1 MATINESDAPN
12 WQLQE
17 QLANLRPDLGI
28 EIREELGG
36 GLSGAN
42 VYLVDCQLDG
52 GSRLGVLKL
61 ASASQAEQE
70 SRGNKRAR
78 ESWLGAFM
86 PEHFLQ
92 LGSPGD
98 GNRVALLSS
107 LARDRV
113 EDCRTLQNALV
124 ESFFYG
130 REHIL
135 FALAY
140 TYRMEANRSW
150 DAARLAPMRDC
161 FQKPI
166 RERLGDG
173 WLTRWTTN
181 ELPGPDHQAIRLE
194 DLSERWPNPVA
205 YLLNNAFWAD
215 DTTSQVRIPWI
226 ISHGDLNPR
235 NVLCPSYHRWI
246 GQQHSSREAQPTR
259 LAEHISLI
267 DMPYCGLA
275 PFPFDL
281 AFLASWLRF
290 LLPEFDS
297 RTRRDIVL
305 DSYRAVIEEVRT
317 GVRPGD
323 VPADGVRFVDCVS
336 TILGQVRFA
345 QPSMGADIENAF
357 LACLAAASLW
367 QAIKLVDRAEPDPD
381 ARQKAIAGFC
391 LSALALKALLGLRG
405 ERLTGPDFELWPD
418 PGAARGSTWT
428 EAAHSIGRRLEA
440 LGDRPALLLVMGK
453 QWAPYAQSPPESEIA
468 RLQEEPNRIM
478 EALQSEPSPP
488 TLGRLAAIGRLPLAA
503 ILD

>member
-1 MATINESDAPN
+1 
-12 WQLQE
+12 
-17 QLANLRPDLGI
+17 
-28 EIREELGG
+28 
-36 GLSGAN
+36 
-42 VYLVDCQLDG
+42 
-52 GSRLGVLKL
+52 
-61 ASASQAEQE
+61 
-70 SRGNKRAR
+70 
-78 ESWLGAFM
+78 
-86 PEHFLQ
+86 
-92 LGSPGD
+92 
-98 GNRVALLSS
+98 
-107 LARDRV
+107 
-113 EDCRTLQNALV
+113 
-124 ESFFYG
+124 
-130 REHIL
+130 
-135 FALAY
+135 
-140 TYRMEANRSW
+140 
-150 DAARLAPMRDC
+150 
-161 FQKPI
+161 
-166 RERLGDG
+166 
-173 WLTRWTTN
+173 
-181 ELPGPDHQAIRLE
+181 
-194 DLSERWPNPVA
+194 
-205 YLLNNAFWAD
+205 
-215 DTTSQVRIPWI
+215 
-226 ISHGDLNPR
+226 
-235 NVLCPSYHRWI
+235 
-246 GQQHSSREAQPTR
+246 
-259 LAEHISLI
+259 
-267 DMPYCGLA
+267 MPYCGLA

-336 TILGQVRFA
+336 TILGQVRLA

-503 ILD
+503 ILDWSPFRYPRESIGRGLPPPRFLVPFKPGQELERKDPEAVLYVHLRGSFEELPTVAIPRPARSASRKKLRDPLARFSKNRSRLTAVYVGVPDGDLQETHEFLQEIWNNKLQALYIGRADGSLVDYLNDWNVDVVDGSIDDFLMACADLASTMGTALILPRSRRESPSRETDFKPTVRRWSRSLPASSPAASCSRRDRERGPQPLCAGWPATLHWWTTYRL

>member
-246 GQQHSSREAQPTR
+246 G
-259 LAEHISLI
+259 
-267 DMPYCGLA
+267 
-275 PFPFDL
+275 
-281 AFLASWLRF
+281 
-290 LLPEFDS
+290 
-297 RTRRDIVL
+297 
-305 DSYRAVIEEVRT
+305 
-317 GVRPGD
+317 
-323 VPADGVRFVDCVS
+323 
-336 TILGQVRFA
+336 
-345 QPSMGADIENAF
+345 
-357 LACLAAASLW
+357 
-367 QAIKLVDRAEPDPD
+367 
-381 ARQKAIAGFC
+381 
-391 LSALALKALLGLRG
+391 
-405 ERLTGPDFELWPD
+405 
-418 PGAARGSTWT
+418 
-428 EAAHSIGRRLEA
+428 
-440 LGDRPALLLVMGK
+440 
-453 QWAPYAQSPPESEIA
+453 
-468 RLQEEPNRIM
+468 
-478 EALQSEPSPP
+478 
-488 TLGRLAAIGRLPLAA
+488 
-503 ILD
+503 